1 MPMIDIG
8 SLSHEQTVA
17 VEKDPFN
24 IVPQDYIGLINCQ
37 WKLKTVKTLTN
48 LGKD

>member
-8 SLSHEQTVA
+8 SLSKEQAVT

-24 IVPQDYIGLINCQ
+24 IVPKDYIINCQ